1 LVRAPPCHGGSCG
14 FESRQTRTIFNLFIQ
29 NKNTMIN
36 INFGSNFILGLFVS
50 LVGVGL
56 YSIRFLNPKV
66 SEEKDIFFSTLFLL
80 YSGIIIIH
88 GWRLDPILFFSQV
101 LIVFLSLSFFSENIN
116 LRVQL
121 LKQKK
126 RISLKKDISEKSI
139 DNLSFVEDTEEESLD
154 IFQIFK

>member
-1 LVRAPPCHGGSCG
+1 
-14 FESRQTRTIFNLFIQ
+14 
-29 NKNTMIN
+29 MIN